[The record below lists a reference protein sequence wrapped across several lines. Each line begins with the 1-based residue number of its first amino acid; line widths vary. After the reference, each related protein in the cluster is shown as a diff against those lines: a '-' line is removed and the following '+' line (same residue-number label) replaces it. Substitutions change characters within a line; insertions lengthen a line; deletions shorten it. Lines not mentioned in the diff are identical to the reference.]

1 MNGRTTL
8 LLALTAL
15 VITPIAY
22 RSVSDA
28 RPQYVVSAAQPFS
41 FAIAAVETVEI
52 ERGADRISIEKTA
65 YGWDI
70 TAPVVDRGRYAAI
83 EDLLHLIRDLEIR
96 GEGPDD
102 PEYTGLDD
110 PSIIVKISTP
120 SRGYRLELGS
130 DHPSLPRVYAAVDQR
145 PVLISSQIRDAL
157 RDFSLDEIRDD
168 AICGVAPGRI
178 HRVSLERP
186 DQDRIELVHEGPY
199 WKLVA
204 PFPADANPEAVEN
217 WLTRIAGWAAVDYID
232 GPLAEPLGLD
242 SPAAILTVEL
252 HSGET
257 KTVAIGDLADS
268 GISGTF
274 AVRCSGR
281 ESVLIAAGL
290 VAQDLL
296 SRRAQ
301 SLVSPYLIRVEQPRV
316 QALTLTG
323 GAYSKVDLQLDPAG
337 GWAMRWGGDGST
349 VPADQALVRW
359 WIERLR
365 QLRVVDWIKVD
376 RSALQRWGFD
386 RPQLQVAL
394 VTSRGDPER
403 IIFGDEVPGA
413 TGDRFAWNPRNES
426 LGVVKIDGLEELVG
440 APFSLR
446 DPHVTSLTSG
456 ELRRFRIRTAGGEVL
471 LAMPRDT
478 WRCQG
483 EEQLQLPQPDVR
495 LMARRLSQLIATRW
509 MPDDETAPGPENYL
523 LKAELFAV
531 TGTEPEV
538 TLYFGELGVD
548 GARRARMG
556 NWVFSVASVDG
567 RDLVHF
573 CEQFLEQ
580 LQEQRQEEGRR

>member
-1 MNGRTTL
+1 MNWRTTV

-15 VITPIAY
+15 VITPLAY
-22 RSVSDA
+22 RSVQDA

-41 FAIAAVETVEI
+41 FAIAAVETVDI
-52 ERGADRISIEKTA
+52 ERGEDRISIEKATN
-65 YGWDI
+65 GWDI

-102 PEYTGLDD
+102 PARTGLDS

-120 SRGYRLELGS
+120 SRRYQLELGS

-157 RDFSLDEIRDD
+157 RDFHLDEIRDD
-168 AICGVAPGRI
+168 AVCGVSPGRI
-178 HRVSLERP
+178 QRVMLERP
-186 DQDRIELVHEGPY
+186 DQDRIELVREGPH
-199 WKLVA
+199 WKMVA

-232 GPLAEPLGLD
+232 GSLSEPLGLD

-252 HSGET
+252 RNQEV

-268 GISGTF
+268 RISGTV

-281 ESVLIAAGL
+281 ESVLIAAGQ
-290 VAQDLL
+290 VAQELL
-296 SRRAQ
+296 SMRAA
-301 SLVSPYLIRVEQPRV
+301 SLISPFLVRIEQPRV
-316 QALTLTG
+316 EALTLTG

-337 GWAMRWGGDGST
+337 GWAMRWGGDRSM
-349 VPADQALVRW
+349 VPADATLVGW
-359 WIERLR
+359 WVERLR
-365 QLRVVDWIKVD
+365 QLRASDWIQVD
-376 RSALQRWGFD
+376 RSALQQWGFD
-386 RPQLQVAL
+386 RPLLQIAL

-403 IIFGDEVPGA
+403 IIFGDEVTGTA
-413 TGDRFAWNPRNES
+413 GDRFAWNPRCES
-426 LGVVKIDGLEELVG
+426 LGVVKMDGLDDLVR

-446 DPHVTSLTSG
+446 DPHVTSMTSG
-456 ELRRFRIRTAGGEVL
+456 ELRRFRIGTAGGAAL

-495 LMARRLSQLIATRW
+495 LMARRLSQLIASRW
-509 MPDDETAPGPENYL
+509 MPDDEAAPGPDHYL
-523 LKAELFAV
+523 LKAELFSV

-538 TLYFGELGVD
+538 TLYFGDLGVD
-548 GARRARMG
+548 GARRARIG
-556 NWVFSVASVDG
+556 NWVFSLAPTDG
-567 RDLVHF
+567 PDLVHF

-580 LQEQRQEEGRR
+580 LQEQRREEGRR